1 MKKAFP
7 FVSFVL
13 AVSTLAASFTVATVV
28 KGSPWSVVPILE
40 LRNYGGV
47 DNAHLENGEWW
58 RLLTSQFV
66 HVKPAHMLLNVIML
80 FLLAQC
86 VERAAGPLRLT
97 LLWLFSGIAGTY
109 ASIHSVPPPYD
120 IGSGASQAIMG
131 VAGAS
136 VVVVWRN
143 LVYPP
148 WLKSAL
154 LVSLGITAALDL
166 VFSGR
171 LKPGHIVGFLVG
183 FIIAVGLVR
192 KPASHG
198 HQVQSSS
205 IKASVKD

>member
-1 MKKAFP
+1 VKKAFP
-7 FVSFVL
+7 FVSLIL
-13 AVSTLAASFTVATVV
+13 AMSTLAASFTVATVV
-28 KGSPWSVVPILE
+28 KGSPWSVVRILE

-47 DNAHLENGEWW
+47 DNAHLANGEWW

-80 FLLAQC
+80 FLLALC
-86 VERAAGPLRLT
+86 VERAAGALRLT
-97 LLWLFSGIAGTY
+97 LLWLLSGIAGTY

-131 VAGAS
+131 VAGAA

-143 LVYPP
+143 LSYPQ
-148 WLKSAL
+148 WLKIAL
-154 LVSLGITAALDL
+154 VVSLGITAALDL
-166 VFSGR
+166 VFSAR

-183 FIIAVGLVR
+183 FIFAVGFVR
-192 KPASHG
+192 ETASVS

-205 IKASVKD
+205 IQT